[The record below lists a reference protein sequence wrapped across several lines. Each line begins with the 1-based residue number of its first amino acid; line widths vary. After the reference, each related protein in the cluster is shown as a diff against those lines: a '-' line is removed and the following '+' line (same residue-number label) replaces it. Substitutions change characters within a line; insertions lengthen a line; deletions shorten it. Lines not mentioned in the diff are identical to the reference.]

1 MKRRRKVGRPKLF
14 EDGQQLLH
22 IRLPETL
29 MGEVEEAARLL
40 EEPSITQLIRR
51 AVREFLEGHEEELQ
65 RRRKR
70 AAERQRSRGET

>member
-1 MKRRRKVGRPKLF
+1 MKRRRKVGRPRMF

-22 IRLPETL
+22 IRLPDTL
-29 MGEVEEAARLL
+29 MGEVEEAAKLL

-51 AVREFLEGHEEELQ
+51 AVREFLEGHEEELH

-70 AAERQRSRGET
+70 AAERERSRGNA

>member
-1 MKRRRKVGRPKLF
+1 MF
-14 EDGQQLLH
+14 EGGQQLLH

-65 RRRKR
+65 RRRKK
-70 AAERQRSRGET
+70 AAERQRTRGQP